1 MKVRILIGITALA
14 LGWAY
19 MVGAQNSTKSPAAA
33 DGKKIISAK
42 FQIKPDKVDSFL
54 AAFKPLIAGSR
65 AEPGCI
71 SYTLYQDPSDRTA
84 FLVFEEWKSQAAID
98 AHFATPHFKAFGEK
112 TKDMTARAV
121 DITIYSISSEK
132 KAS

>member
-19 MVGAQNSTKSPAAA
+19 MVGAQDSTKDPAAA
-33 DGKKIISAK
+33 DGKKIIAAK
-42 FQIKPDKVDSFL
+42 FQVKPDKVESFL
-54 AAFKPLIAGSR
+54 VAFKPLIAGSR

-84 FLVFEEWKSQAAID
+84 FLVFEQWKSQAAID

-112 TKDMTARAV
+112 SKDMTVRPA